1 MSSAIFSDPTCWMD
15 ILARPMRRS
24 LIAPLALAFCSATAG
39 ANAASTTGRLLVS
52 LKRPDAP
59 RAQAA
64 AVRAF
69 AASVRARP
77 VGRPVPQ
84 IGLVTVRPRNGESP
98 HELAVRLRSDPRVR
112 AVSAEGRATF
122 RANPGDPALSVPEGA
137 AGTPPDTSVE
147 WWPAREGFPA
157 AWDLTRG

>member
-1 MSSAIFSDPTCWMD
+1 MRLLMSSAIRADPTCWMA
-15 ILARPMRRS
+15 ILATPMRRS
-24 LIAPLALAFCSATAG
+24 VLLPVVLALLAPAG
-39 ANAASTTGRLLVS
+39 ANAAPTTGRLLVS
-52 LKRPDAP
+52 LKQPAAP

-84 IGLVTVRPRNGESP
+84 IGLVTVRPRPGETP

-112 AVSAEGRATF
+112 A
-122 RANPGDPALSVPEGA
+122 
-137 AGTPPDTSVE
+137 
-147 WWPAREGFPA
+147 
-157 AWDLTRG
+157 